1 MYLNDN
7 NVLYKGILERFIK
20 NNKIESTNGIT
31 ILSQNFNNNSER
43 FKLFNNNEKI
53 NNNNKYSL
61 KENNNNITTKKGGN
75 ETNNNIYSSNFI
87 NNNIDNNRFH
97 SEYLKNL
104 NLPLNKDYSN
114 LKLNNNEQLL
124 NNMKFDILKRK
135 SNEKN
140 LIEDLNNL
148 NEIKKYEDKTN
159 NHLISVDNNTKQILK
174 ENKKRIK
181 KNRNLNLSNK
191 KYSEKEW
198 NKIYKKRFKT
208 FEQNHKRK
216 IEEQI
221 KEKNKLLKMKEKEEE
236 NLCKKIPKKPMKY
249 IKEVANRMYN
259 ESFKNKLKLE
269 EKRIRQ
275 DNIELDAS
283 KYLIKDNNK
292 DVYSFLSD
300 ETLNKM
306 SLNNKLL
313 NNNSGDN
320 IIFNLNHN
328 NYRNINFLKKPNNM
342 YVTEY
347 NNRRFDFCQN
357 NYSPENKN
365 LIEHQRNKSFNSIE
379 SNNNNKNNLNENIN
393 KFFINNDRIFKNK
406 LHKSKDENI
415 FEKSFVD
422 LFLKYRNESKK
433 LIEESNSGKN
443 IFRKNVNKKD
453 NNKIP
458 YKKKE
463 KKIINKNHNRSQS
476 NEIKNNI
483 KNKKKDNKNTYNKTI
498 INNVNIH
505 ERIKSAFIPKY

>member
-7 NVLYKGILERFIK
+7 NSLYKGILERFIK
-20 NNKIESTNGIT
+20 NNKIESTKGIT
-31 ILSQNFNNNSER
+31 ILSQNINNNN
-43 FKLFNNNEKI
+43 KLFNNNEKI
-53 NNNNKYSL
+53 NDNFFSQ
-61 KENNNNITTKKGGN
+61 KENKTTGREKSNEINNSNT
-75 ETNNNIYSSNFI
+75 YSSNF
-87 NNNIDNNRFH
+87 NIKTNDKNRFR
-97 SEYLKNL
+97 SEYLQNL
-104 NLPLNKDYSN
+104 KLNIKDYSN

-124 NNMKFDILKRK
+124 NNLKIDILKRK
-135 SNEKN
+135 INEKN
-140 LIEDLNNL
+140 IENLINL
-148 NEIKKYEDKTN
+148 NDINKNTYETF
-159 NHLISVDNNTKQILK
+159 NHLNSDDNNTKQTLK
-174 ENKKRIK
+174 ENKKKLK
-181 KNRNLNLSNK
+181 KNRILNLTNK
-191 KYSEKEW
+191 RYNEKEW
-198 NKIYKKRFKT
+198 DKIYKKRFKT
-208 FEQNHKRK
+208 FEQNHKKK

-221 KEKNKLLKMKEKEEE
+221 KEKNKYLKMKEKEEE

-365 LIEHQRNKSFNSIE
+365 LIEHHRNKSFNTID
-379 SNNNNKNNLNENIN
+379 SNFNYNKNNLNENIN
-393 KFFINNDRIFKNK
+393 KFFILNNNNDRIFKNK
-406 LHKSKDENI
+406 LYKNKEENI